1 MITIINYEMGNLFSV
16 ENVFKY
22 LGYKTLI
29 TDNADKIASSKI
41 IVLPGVG
48 SFHKAMNIIKSKK
61 IDISIKESL
70 KKGSKILGICL
81 GMQLLA
87 SSSEEDGFCQ
97 GLELINNEVKKFNSK
112 EVLGLKI
119 PHIGFNSVNSHPK
132 EKLYQGI
139 INKSDFYFVH
149 SYRISLDNK
158 TNKDNIIYSS
168 FNYGS
173 DFVAS
178 FQTNNI
184 YGTQFHPEKS
194 QSNGLLLLKNFVE
207 IG

>member
-16 ENVFKY
+16 ENAFKY

-29 TDNADKIASSKI
+29 TDDSNEIESSKI

-48 SFHKAMNIIKSKK
+48 SFHKAMKIIKSKK

-87 SSSEEDGFCQ
+87 SSSEEDGFSQ
-97 GLELINNEVKKFNSK
+97 GLRLINNEVKKFNSG

-132 EKLYQGI
+132 EKLYKGI
-139 INKSDFYFVH
+139 IDKSDFYFVH
-149 SYRISLDNK
+149 SYRISLDNEK
-158 TNKDNIIYSS
+158 IDDSIIYSS
-168 FNYGS
+168 FNYGG

-178 FQTNNI
+178 FQKNKI

-194 QSNGLLLLKNFVE
+194 QSTGLLLLKNFVE
-207 IG
+207 LG